1 MVFLGAPEGLGRRD
15 LCDDGAG
22 ESRLRSITGGFRF
35 GFLLGC
41 VEENRGAILGAD
53 VRPLPVQRGWVVII
67 PEDFEQVVIADDL
80 GIESDLD
87 YFGVTGAIR
96 TNVFIGGMF
105 QLAAGVANLRRFH
118 AGQTAEC
125 GFHPPKTAGTECGL
139 LHSSIIMGCL
149 KLRVR
154 NLTKNTLLA
163 DRADIADTS
172 ATRNKGLLKH
182 TGLAEGEGLWIVP
195 CEGVHSF
202 FMKFAID
209 VVFINKKRIVTKLR
223 TNMVKSRI
231 AFSVRAHSTLEL
243 PVGMIQ
249 KSQTAVGDQLELD
262 KYEG

>member
-1 MVFLGAPEGLGRRD
+1 MEEDRRAV
-15 LCDDGAG
+15 L
-22 ESRLRSITGGFRF
+22 
-35 GFLLGC
+35 
-41 VEENRGAILGAD
+41 VAD
-53 VRPLPVQRGWVVII
+53 VGSLPVQRGRVVII
-67 PEDFEQVVIADDL
+67 PEDFEQFVIADDL
-80 GIESDLD
+80 GVKGDLD
-87 YFGVTGAIR
+87 HLGMAGAIR
-96 TNVFIGGMF
+96 ADVFIGGVV
-105 QLAAGVANLRRFH
+105 QLPAGITDLRGLDAR
-118 AGQTAEC
+118 QTPER
-125 GFHPPKTAGTECGL
+125 GFDAPKTACTECGL
-139 LHSSIIMGCL
+139 LHVSIIMGCL

-209 VVFINKKRIVTKLR
+209 VVFINKKRVVTKLR
-223 TNMVKSRI
+223 PNMVKSRI

-249 KSQTAVGDQLELD
+249 KSRTAVGDQLDLER
-262 KYEG
+262 YEA